1 MIWPRSDPTGEAAPT
16 STSAAILTYLPGVST
31 PRLLIVGGSNGAGKS
46 TFAVPYAEREGLP
59 FLNADVLTR
68 KYAAAGE
75 DQPLIKAAREF
86 LRKLYEMIDAGESVC
101 VETTLSGGYVETAVA
116 RATAAGYRVELVF
129 LFVASPEVAIQ
140 RVASRVKKGG
150 HHVPDRDVRRRFH
163 RTLVNFESLRQKVD
177 MWELYRSDTSEI
189 TLVAKQEG
197 DESLIFVMS
206 DFQLFTSL
214 LAES

>member
-1 MIWPRSDPTGEAAPT
+1 M
-16 STSAAILTYLPGVST
+16 ST

-46 TFAVPYAEREGLP
+46 TFAVPYAAREGLP

-68 KYAAAGE
+68 QYAAAGE
-75 DQPLIKAAREF
+75 SQPLIKAAREF
-86 LRKLYEMIDAGESVC
+86 LRKLYETIDAGESVC
-101 VETTLSGGYVETAVA
+101 FETTLSGGYVETAVA

-129 LFVASPEVAIQ
+129 LFVASPEVAIA

-163 RTLVNFESLRQKVD
+163 RTLVNFESLRHEVD

-189 TLVAKQEG
+189 TLVAKQDG
-197 DESLIFVMS
+197 QESLIFVAS
-206 DFQLFTSL
+206 DFQLFTTL
-214 LAES
+214 LAAS

>member
-1 MIWPRSDPTGEAAPT
+1 MY
-16 STSAAILTYLPGVST
+16 LTPVT
-31 PRLLIVGGSNGAGKS
+31 PPRLLIVGGSNGAGKS
-46 TFAVPYAEREGLP
+46 TFAVPYAARESLP

-75 DQPLIKAAREF
+75 AQPLIKAAREF

-101 VETTLSGGYVETAVA
+101 FETTLSGGYVETAVE

-163 RTLVNFESLRQKVD
+163 RTLVNFESLKIKVGAYR
-177 MWELYRSDTSEI
+177 LYYSEDFRVNLVREYDGEQVRIFDEPRSQLFD
-189 TLVAKQEG
+189 
-197 DESLIFVMS
+197 SLIQS
-206 DFQLFTSL
+206 S
-214 LAES
+214 